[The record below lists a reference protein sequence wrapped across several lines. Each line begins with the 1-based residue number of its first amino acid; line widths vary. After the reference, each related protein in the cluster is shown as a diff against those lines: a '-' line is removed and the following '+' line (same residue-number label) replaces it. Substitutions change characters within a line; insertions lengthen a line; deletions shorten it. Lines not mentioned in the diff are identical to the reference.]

1 MLKGTHHRANF
12 QIIPF
17 ASTFISQLRKT
28 NVFLIHSFRLAEGE
42 RLWRQLP
49 FAEAL
54 RRWLLEVQ
62 LQGPGGGGGGG
73 AGGGKGAASKASL
86 LIEPVAVVRE
96 GLLSK

>member
-1 MLKGTHHRANF
+1 MFFK
-12 QIIPF
+12 IY
-17 ASTFISQLRKT
+17 
-28 NVFLIHSFRLAEGE
+28 SFRLAEGE

-62 LQGPGGGGGGG
+62 LQGPGGPGG
-73 AGGGKGAASKASL
+73 GGGKGAASKAAL